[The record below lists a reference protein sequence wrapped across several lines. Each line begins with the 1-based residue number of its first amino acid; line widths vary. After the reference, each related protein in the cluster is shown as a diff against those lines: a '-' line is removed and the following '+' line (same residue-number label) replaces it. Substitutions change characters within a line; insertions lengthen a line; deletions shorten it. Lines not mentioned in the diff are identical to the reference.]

1 MRKKSR
7 KQLQEDAE
15 QEYYEKE
22 SRQAR
27 WHRIKYAV
35 GELLSRLKRLHRDYC
50 ECTGCSN
57 KKYRIEYWERYGDE
71 PPDCEEYC
79 ERCRE
84 ESQLIRRLI
93 DEMSG
98 LHEIVEEGYGKYGEL
113 NPVRPLHLP

>member
-15 QEYYEKE
+15 QEYYEQE

-27 WHRIKYAV
+27 WHTIKWAVEKLSSRI
-35 GELLSRLKRLHRDYC
+35 ERLHRDYC
-50 ECTGCSN
+50 ECSRCSN
-57 KKYRIEYWERYGDE
+57 SKYSSEYLGRYGE
-71 PPDCEEYC
+71 FPPDYEGHC

-98 LHEIVEEGYGKYGEL
+98 LHEIVEEGYGKYGNL
-113 NPVRPLHLP
+113 NPMRPLHLP